1 MSLYIFD
8 LFGTFAFALSG
19 ALLGVKKEMDVY
31 GYLVLAY
38 VTAVGGGTVRDIL
51 LTTKPFILNDVNYT
65 LVIALAVL
73 LVACS
78 RKYIERAGKWL
89 ITADAVGLGVFTVVG
104 ATKAMAVGLD
114 FHAVLVLAVLTGT
127 GGGMIRD
134 VLATQVPAVL
144 TREIYASACIAGAV
158 LFWLITKAELPAT
171 FCALLTACTV
181 TFIRI
186 YTYAKNYHLPKP
198 G

>member
-1 MSLYIFD
+1 MSLYVFD

-31 GYLVLAY
+31 GYLVLAF

-51 LTTKPFILNDVNYT
+51 LLTKPFILYDVNYT
-65 LVIALAVL
+65 LVVVLAVIF
-73 LVACS
+73 VAFS

-89 ITADAVGLGVFTVVG
+89 IVADAVGLGVFTVIG
-104 ATKAMAVGLD
+104 ATKAMALGLD

-134 VLATQVPAVL
+134 VLAAQVPAVL
-144 TREIYASACIAGAV
+144 SREIYASACITGAV
-158 LFWLITKAELPAT
+158 LFWLFTKVELPPV
-171 FCALLTACTV
+171 FCALLAASTV
-181 TFIRI
+181 TFIRLF
-186 YTYAKNYHLPKP
+186 TYVKNYHLPKL
-198 G
+198 